1 MCVCVC
7 VCACMCVCVRAYVCQ
22 KESVVVCLSRSGSEH
37 AEAFGVS
44 DGLQQS
50 VPQLLLGCV
59 LGQE

>member
-1 MCVCVC
+1 MSVFVFVYVRVCVY
-7 VCACMCVCVRAYVCQ
+7 VRVYVCQ